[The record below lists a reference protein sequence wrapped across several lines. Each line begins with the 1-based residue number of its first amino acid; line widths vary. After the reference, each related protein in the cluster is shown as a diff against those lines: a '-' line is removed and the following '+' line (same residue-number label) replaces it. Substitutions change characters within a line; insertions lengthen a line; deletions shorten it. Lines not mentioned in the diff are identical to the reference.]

1 MSGRFVVILP
11 LFAQVLF
18 SSFCRKSLDS
28 VANNAA
34 TVPNQCNRS
43 ANIISS
49 ASRDEIAQCA
59 NDGGHSVRPCQCSGH
74 CTFSGESMPRPRIM
88 MNE

>member
-1 MSGRFVVILP
+1 
-11 LFAQVLF
+11 VLF
-18 SSFCRKSLDS
+18 SSFCRESLDS
-28 VANNAA
+28 VADNAA

-43 ANIISS
+43 ANIISL

-59 NDGGHSVRPCQCSGH
+59 NDGGIRCDLVNVRAIARSAGK
-74 CTFSGESMPRPRIM
+74 SMPRPRIM